1 MKLTNLCVAAALV
14 AASGLLGRP
23 ILGAQTPA
31 QDVASAR
38 IVPIQITGDP
48 AARFSMVVMGDGYTA
63 ADMPKY
69 RAHLDKHLNVLWSI
83 EPFRSYRNYINVY
96 SVEVVS
102 PESGITC
109 DPEVRLQKNTTL
121 GLEFGNAGG
130 GGGGC
135 TNINA
140 RGITP
145 MRGREALIR
154 QYAAQATKDFDQ
166 ILIIANTD
174 TYGGIGGSLA
184 TTSGGN
190 SLGPLITPHELGHS
204 LGRLTDEY
212 TYSARGV
219 KGPAYAGNEP
229 TSPHMTV
236 MSIEDMLTKQAKWF
250 RWLGEPSE
258 SGGKI
263 ERFEGG
269 SQRSSGVFRPS
280 RHSMMISVGYYFD
293 QVGREQMVR
302 RISEQVGLIA
312 ASTPTDA
319 YLLRLDTL
327 WINPAH
333 PVYHE
338 LQITW
343 KVDGRTMPNPDN
355 LPYYPLAGLAPN
367 DQSVSV
373 TVVDPTP
380 FVRDPSV
387 RESVLTAT
395 RTWKIPTGR
404 NALSI
409 NRSLPGVGN
418 SIFNSTQTEHP
429 VGGRDVV
436 YVEAPQLNENAMFP
450 LAQTTWRLDDKL
462 IPDAANKLSFPLALQ
477 KLSPGTHRL
486 SVTVGSTG
494 PGDPEDIRTWTI
506 DNTEPTVAATIA
518 TPVATVAGA
527 EPHYFVRDEFTMK
540 LDASDDQ
547 PGYVVAEFR
556 VNGDGWHHYYGW
568 PDAPPGTP
576 FKFTPRGTTIKELV
590 YGSLSSEGLS
600 PQPWEPREPGW
611 GTHRIEYR
619 GIDAAGNIGTA
630 KAFKVT
636 FENSSA
642 CTATISDRQQGDLV
656 VKDGITCL
664 LPGATVVGQ
673 VTVAPGASL
682 MATKA
687 TVTGGITSTGANT
700 IELVGLTVT
709 GAVRLSGTI
718 ARVTVFG
725 STIGGD
731 LSVAASK
738 TPKPPTL
745 VGNSV
750 KGQK

>member
-1 MKLTNLCVAAALV
+1 MA
-14 AASGLLGRP
+14 GP
-23 ILGAQTPA
+23 PPA
-31 QDVASAR
+31 RV
-38 IVPIQITGDP
+38 VPVQITGDP
-48 AARFSMVVMGDGYTA
+48 AARFSMVVMGDGYTE
-63 ADMPKY
+63 ADLPKY

-102 PESGITC
+102 SESGITC
-109 DPEVRLQKNTTL
+109 DPEVRLPKNTTL

-145 MRGREALIR
+145 MRGRDALIR

-219 KGPAYAGNEP
+219 KGPAYTGNEP

-269 SQRSSGVFRPS
+269 SQRSSGIFRPS
-280 RHSMMISVGYYFD
+280 KHSMMISVGYYFD
-293 QVGREQMVR
+293 QVSREQMVR

-319 YLLRLDTL
+319 HLLGNETL

-343 KVDGRTMPNPDN
+343 KVNGQTMPNPEN
-355 LPYYPLAGLAPN
+355 LPYYKLAGLAPEG
-367 DQSVSV
+367 QSVGV

-380 FVRDPSV
+380 FVRDPAI
-387 RESVLTAT
+387 RDTVLTAT
-395 RTWKIPTGR
+395 RTWKLPAGRGTGGVR
-404 NALSI
+404 FM
-409 NRSLPGVGN
+409 PGVGN
-418 SIFNSTQTEHP
+418 SIGNSTQTDRP
-429 VGGRDVV
+429 IGSTDVV
-436 YVEAPQLNENAMFP
+436 YIEPPPLPENAMFP
-450 LAQTTWRLDDKL
+450 LVQTTWRLDDRVVA
-462 IPDAANKLSFPLALQ
+462 DVANKLSFQLAQ
-477 KLSPGTHRL
+477 RKLSPGTHRL

-494 PGDPEDIRTWTI
+494 PGDPEDTRTWTI

-518 TPVATVAGA
+518 TPVATVPDA
-527 EPHYFVRDEFTMK
+527 EPHHFVRDEFTMK
-540 LDASDDQ
+540 LDPSDDQ

-630 KAFKVT
+630 KAFRVT
-636 FENSSA
+636 FEGTLA
-642 CTATISDRQQGDLV
+642 CTARVTGRQAGDLV
-656 VKDGITCL
+656 VKDGVTCL
-664 LPGATVVGQ
+664 EPGATVAGN
-673 VTVAPGASL
+673 VTVSAGASL
-682 MATKA
+682 VVTKA
-687 TVTGGITSTGANT
+687 TVTGGITATNANT
-700 IELVGLTVT
+700 IELVAATVNN
-709 GAVRLSGTI
+709 AVRLNGTT

-731 LSVAASK
+731 LSVSANR

-750 KGQK
+750 KGRK

>member
-1 MKLTNLCVAAALV
+1 MKATNLCAAAALFV
-14 AASGLLGRP
+14 AVPSLSAVRQQESG
-23 ILGAQTPA
+23 
-31 QDVASAR
+31 SAR
-38 IVPIQITGDP
+38 VVPIQITGDP

-96 SVEVVS
+96 SVEIVS
-102 PESGITC
+102 GESGITC
-109 DPEVRLQKNTTL
+109 DPEIRERRTTPL
-121 GLEFGNAGG
+121 GLEF
-130 GGGGC
+130 GGGC

-145 MRGREALIR
+145 AQGKAAVIR
-154 QYAAQATKDFDQ
+154 DYAAKATPHYDQ

-219 KGPAYAGNEP
+219 KGPAYTGNEP

-280 RHSMMISVGYYFD
+280 KHSMMISVGYYFD
-293 QVGREQMVR
+293 QVSREQMVR
-302 RISEQVGLIA
+302 RISEQVKLIA
-312 ASTPTDA
+312 DATPEDAVLSPKTDIIWI
-319 YLLRLDTL
+319 DT
-327 WINPAH
+327 PQ
-333 PVYHE
+333 PTYHE
-338 LQITW
+338 LTITW
-343 KVDGRTMPNPDN
+343 LVDGKPVRPAPGGGANANVQQNFRHFDLRENRVP
-355 LPYYPLAGLAPN
+355 AGAI
-367 DQSVSV
+367 VTV
-373 TVVDPTP
+373 TVVDPTS
-380 FVRDPSV
+380 FVRDPEI
-387 RESVLTAT
+387 RGKVLTAT
-395 RTWKIPTGR
+395 RSWKVSNDSGGIQAYQGAITGSTPTVR
-404 NALSI
+404 PL
-409 NRSLPGVGN
+409 
-418 SIFNSTQTEHP
+418 
-429 VGGRDVV
+429 GRDDVV
-436 YVEAPQLNENAMFP
+436 SVSTLNPRDRMVTVAWSLDGRPVRATGDARVLP
-450 LAQTTWRLDDKL
+450 LAPLQLTAGSHTLTATAVD
-462 IPDAANKLSFPLALQ
+462 PSAA
-477 KLSPGTHRL
+477 GV
-486 SVTVGSTG
+486 VTDT
-494 PGDPEDIRTWTI
+494 RTWTI
-506 DNTEPTVAATIA
+506 DATEPTVAATIA
-518 TPVATVAGA
+518 TPVATIAGA
-527 EPHYFVRDEFTMK
+527 EPHYFIRDEFTMK
-540 LDASDDQ
+540 LDPSDDQ

-576 FKFTPRGTTIKELV
+576 YKFTPRGTTIKELV

-619 GIDAAGNIGTA
+619 GIDAAGNMGTP

-636 FENSSA
+636 FEGTLP
-642 CTATISDRQQGDLV
+642 CTATITGKHAGNLEVKQGV
-656 VKDGITCL
+656 TCL
-664 LPGATVVGQ
+664 APDTTVGGN
-673 VTVAPGASL
+673 VTVAAGASL
-682 MATKA
+682 VATRA
-687 TVTGGITSTGANT
+687 MVTGGISATNAAT
-700 IELVGLTVT
+700 IELVGATVNN
-709 GAVRLSGTI
+709 AVRLNGTTD
-718 ARVTVFG
+718 RVTVFG
-725 STIGGD
+725 SAIGGE
-731 LSVAASK
+731 LAVVANK
-738 TPKPPTL
+738 TAKPPTL

-750 KGQK
+750 KGQKK

>member
-1 MKLTNLCVAAALV
+1 VVGGVLV
-14 AASGLLGRP
+14 HP
-23 ILGAQTPA
+23 TLGARVAA
-31 QDVASAR
+31 QDVANAR
-38 IVPIQITGDP
+38 VVPIQITGDA

-63 ADMPKY
+63 AEMPRF

-96 SVEVVS
+96 AVEVVS

-109 DPEVRLQKNTTL
+109 DPEVRLQKNTAL

-145 MRGREALIR
+145 QRGKEAVIRE
-154 QYAAQATKDFDQ
+154 YAAKATPDYDQ
-166 ILIIANTD
+166 ILIIANTN
-174 TYGGIGGSLA
+174 TYGGIGGSLS

-212 TYSARGV
+212 TYLARGV
-219 KGPAYAGNEP
+219 KGSAYTGGEPA
-229 TSPHMTV
+229 SPHMTV

-280 RHSMMISVGYYFD
+280 KHSMMISVGYYFD
-293 QVGREQMVR
+293 QVSREQMVR
-302 RISEQVGLIA
+302 RISEQVKLIA
-312 ASTPTDA
+312 ASTPEDA
-319 YLLRLDTL
+319 YLLRTDMV
-327 WINPAH
+327 WVNVAH

-343 KVDGRTMPNPDN
+343 KLDDRVIPNT
-355 LPYYPLAGLAPN
+355 LPYLNLSTLGLTA
-367 DQSVSV
+367 DRDHKVSV

-380 FVRDPSV
+380 FVREPAI

-395 RTWKIPTGR
+395 KTWKIPGGR
-404 NALSI
+404 NAVI
-409 NRSLPGVGN
+409 IPRFMPGVGN
-418 SIFNSTQTEHP
+418 AIASGTQTERP
-429 VGGRDVV
+429 IGAKDVV
-436 YVEAPQLNENAMFP
+436 YVEAPVLNDLALFP
-450 LAQTTWRLDDKL
+450 LTATTWRLDKKIIDE
-462 IPDAANKLSFPLALQ
+462 AANRLSFPLGSRS
-477 KLSPGTHRL
+477 LSRGTHEL
-486 SVTVGSTG
+486 SVTAGYAGS
-494 PGDPEDIRTWTI
+494 DASAKPEIRTWTI
-506 DNTEPTVAATIA
+506 DNTEPVVAATVATPIA
-518 TPVATVAGA
+518 TIAGA

-540 LDASDDQ
+540 LDPSDDQ

-556 VNGDGWHHYYGW
+556 VNADGWHHYYGW

-576 FKFTPRGTTIKELV
+576 FKFTSRGTAIKELV

-619 GIDAAGNIGTA
+619 GIDAAGNLGTA

-636 FENSSA
+636 VEGTLA
-642 CTATISDRQQGDLV
+642 CTRTVTGKQTGDLAV
-656 VKDGITCL
+656 NEGITCL
-664 LPGATVVGQ
+664 APDAILSGNVS
-673 VTVAPGASL
+673 VAAGASL
-682 MATKA
+682 VVTKA
-687 TVTGGITSTGANT
+687 SVTGGISAINAGT
-700 IELVGLTVT
+700 IELVGATVNN
-709 GAVRLSGTI
+709 AVLLNSTT

-731 LSVAASK
+731 LTVSANK
-738 TPKPPTL
+738 TPKPPTM

-750 KGQK
+750 KGQKR